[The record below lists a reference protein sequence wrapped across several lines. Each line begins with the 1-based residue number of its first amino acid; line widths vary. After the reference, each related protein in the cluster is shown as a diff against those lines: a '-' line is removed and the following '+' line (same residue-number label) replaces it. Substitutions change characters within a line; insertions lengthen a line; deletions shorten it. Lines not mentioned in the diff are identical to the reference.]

1 MGEIQECWVET
12 ALLHCHCSEKTGSQA
27 DSLELLCQGDMVGS
41 WKHMANCHVCQ
52 CWVPL
57 SLGEASAERTW
68 CWQAGW
74 DSCDGDDDF
83 HTLHSGGCDT
93 GEGGKSAGGAIEAGE
108 AREDSQPEV
117 GRFLLRDRM
126 MLRF

>member
-1 MGEIQECWVET
+1 M
-12 ALLHCHCSEKTGSQA
+12 
-27 DSLELLCQGDMVGS
+27 
-41 WKHMANCHVCQ
+41 
-52 CWVPL
+52 L

-74 DSCDGDDDF
+74 DSCVGDDDF

-117 GRFLLRDRM
+117 GISGPKNDAAEILASRTRKI
-126 MLRF
+126 